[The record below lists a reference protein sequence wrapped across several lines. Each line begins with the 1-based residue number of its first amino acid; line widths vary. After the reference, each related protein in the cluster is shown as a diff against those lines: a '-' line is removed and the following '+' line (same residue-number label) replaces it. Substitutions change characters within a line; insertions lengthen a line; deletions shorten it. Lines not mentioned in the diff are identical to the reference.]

1 MMTYQF
7 WMTAGLFTAAVL
19 FLTVDVPAASRSNRN
34 QQKMMQQL
42 RQQQQAKQYEAQQAA
57 AAEYAK
63 AQAAEAARK
72 DEMHRKAR
80 QARNEKID
88 AERDAARER
97 RLAEQKAKPSAE
109 ATSARKDDGKT
120 GSAK

>member
-34 QQKMMQQL
+34 QQKIMQQL
-42 RQQQQAKQYEAQQAA
+42 RQQQAKQYEAQQAA

-72 DEMHRKAR
+72 AEMHRKAR

-109 ATSARKDDGKT
+109 ATRAKKNDGKT

>member
-19 FLTVDVPAASRSNRN
+19 FLTVDAPAASRSNRN

-42 RQQQQAKQYEAQQAA
+42 RQQQAKQYEADQKAA
-57 AAEYAK
+57 AQRAA
-63 AQAAEAARK
+63 AIAAEKQRLF
-72 DEMHRKAR
+72 EIHQKASK
-80 QARNEKID
+80 ARNEKID

-97 RLAEQKAKPSAE
+97 RLAEQRTKASAE
-109 ATSARKDDGKT
+109 ATGEKKDASKT

>member
-19 FLTVDVPAASRSNRN
+19 FLTVDAPAASRSNRN

-42 RQQQQAKQYEAQQAA
+42 RQQQAQQYEADKKAVVQRAA
-57 AAEYAK
+57 TIAAEKQRLFEIHQK
-63 AQAAEAARK
+63 ASK
-72 DEMHRKAR
+72 
-80 QARNEKID
+80 ARNEKID

-97 RLAEQKAKPSAE
+97 RLAEQRTKDATPAKDTKP
-109 ATSARKDDGKT
+109 KP
-120 GSAK
+120 